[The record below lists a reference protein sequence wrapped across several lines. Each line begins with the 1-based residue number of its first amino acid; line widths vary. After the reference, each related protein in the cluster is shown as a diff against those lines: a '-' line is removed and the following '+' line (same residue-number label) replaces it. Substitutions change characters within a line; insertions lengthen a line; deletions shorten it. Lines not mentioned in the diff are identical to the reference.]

1 MLPYKRL
8 ITIDRKSSISI
19 YIQIS
24 NAFIALITKGILHP
38 NAKLPSSRELSEI
51 LGINRNTVKTAY
63 DELIS
68 QGCAESIDRKG
79 VFVPNN
85 IPKIKV
91 EVLNSEKDDDN
102 TTSFKWYKSGVRIKE
117 TPNFQKLELRID
129 DGFPDV
135 SLAPIDALMREYRSN
150 AKRNYSDEFLRYGSS
165 QGSLNLRNSL
175 SKFIKNTRGFQVSAE
190 NMIITRGSQ
199 MGIYLATRLLL
210 KAGDTIAVGASNY
223 FTADET
229 FRCVNAN
236 LLRIPIDEKGLD
248 IDFLEN
254 KLESR
259 KIKAVYIIPHHHWP
273 TTVTLPM
280 NRRLKLLNL
289 AKKYGFAIIEDD
301 YDYDFHYT
309 SNPCLPIASIDYNN
323 HVVYLGSLCKTF
335 APGIRVGFMTGP
347 SSFIAEATAIRSLI
361 DCQGDTLLEEA
372 FASLYENGEM
382 DRHLRRSL
390 KIYNR
395 RRLLLCELLKSE
407 LTDKVDF
414 KIPDGGLAVWT
425 NFSEDIN
432 LNKTVEKARNKEL
445 HLISPRI
452 YKTPDFNPNALRLGF
467 ASLPEGEMIKAVS
480 ILRDSIG

>member
-8 ITIDRKSSISI
+8 IAIDRKSSISI

-24 NAFIALITKGILHP
+24 NAFIALITKGIISP
-38 NAKLPSSRELSEI
+38 NTKLPSSRELSGI
-51 LGINRNTVKTAY
+51 LGVNRNTVKIAY

-79 VFVPNN
+79 VFVPKN

-91 EVLNSEKDDDN
+91 EAFNPQMEDDN
-102 TTSFKWYKSGVRIKE
+102 TNSFEWYKSEVSIKK

-135 SLAPIDALMREYRSN
+135 GLAPVDALMREYRSN
-150 AKRNYSDEFLRYGSS
+150 AKRSYSDDFLKYGFS
-165 QGSLNLRNSL
+165 QGSLNLRRSL
-175 SKFIKNTRGFQVSAE
+175 SNFVKNTRGLQVSSE
-190 NMIITRGSQ
+190 NMLITRGSQ
-199 MGIYLATRLLL
+199 MGIYLASRLLL
-210 KAGDTIAVGASNY
+210 KTGDSIAVGASNY
-223 FTADET
+223 FTADQT
-229 FRCVNAN
+229 FRFVNAK
-236 LLRIPIDEKGLD
+236 LLRIPVDENGMD
-248 IDFLEN
+248 VDFLEK
-254 KLESR
+254 KLKNR

-301 YDYDFHYT
+301 YDYDFHFT
-309 SNPCLPIASIDYNN
+309 SNPYLPMASIDHSNS
-323 HVVYLGSLCKTF
+323 VVYLGSLCKTF
-335 APGIRVGFMTGP
+335 APGIRIGFMAGP
-347 SSFIAEATAIRSLI
+347 STFIAEATAIRSLV
-361 DCQGDTLLEEA
+361 DHQGDTLLEEA

-390 KIYNR
+390 KIYDK

-407 LTDKVDF
+407 LADKVYF

-425 NFSEDIN
+425 NFSKKVN
-432 LNKTVEKARNKEL
+432 LTKTVEKARMKDL
-445 HLISPRI
+445 HLIDPNI
-452 YKTPDFNPNALRLGF
+452 YKSTDFNPNALRLGF
-467 ASLPEGEMIKAVS
+467 ASLPENEMVKAIS
-480 ILRDSIG
+480 ILRASIC